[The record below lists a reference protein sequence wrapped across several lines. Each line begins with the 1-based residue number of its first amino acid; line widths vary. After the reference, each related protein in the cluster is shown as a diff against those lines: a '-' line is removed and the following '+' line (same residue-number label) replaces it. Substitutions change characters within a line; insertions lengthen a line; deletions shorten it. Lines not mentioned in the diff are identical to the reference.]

1 MPIQSK
7 LQTRKSIFEVFEL
20 VAQTDKPR
28 GGEAADVFAQQK
40 QGAQLSPPNT
50 GGWAWAYSQ
59 PLTTHI
65 THNTQHTHSSH
76 VLAREVPSC
85 VRTAAAAASRQ
96 SLSSLAPAHAPRL
109 HAPCCGTRSS
119 RRGARLLGTAS
130 RSQGDLRAISR
141 PGDRSSRSWLGRSSS
156 AQLAQLAEL
165 AQDGERAGEALGGA
179 EAGDANEAGD
189 GKEQAGHL

>member
-20 VAQTDKPR
+20 VALCRQTSQ
-28 GGEAADVFAQQK
+28 GEGKQRTFFSVTSPAK

-109 HAPCCGTRSS
+109 QAPCCGTRSS
-119 RRGARLLGTAS
+119 LTKRSEAPRNGLSISG
-130 RSQGDLRAISR
+130 RSQGDLSPRRSQLEIVARAQQLSPARSARRAR
-141 PGDRSSRSWLGRSSS
+141 PGR
-156 AQLAQLAEL
+156 
-165 AQDGERAGEALGGA
+165 RAGRRGPGWR
-179 EAGDANEAGD
+179 
-189 GKEQAGHL
+189 